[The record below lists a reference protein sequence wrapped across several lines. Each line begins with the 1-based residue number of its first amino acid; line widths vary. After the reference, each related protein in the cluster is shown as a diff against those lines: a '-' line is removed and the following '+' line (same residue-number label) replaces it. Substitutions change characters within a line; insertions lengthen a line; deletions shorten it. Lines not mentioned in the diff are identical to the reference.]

1 MGKSFFATP
10 VPLLRCLWGARRL
23 TDHDPVVGR
32 FSALIAVGLCMVLCG
47 ILLAEV
53 PGETGNSAPLPRPR
67 FARSVIIKF
76 DGEINLPRGQY
87 LRRQLQ
93 TARAA
98 NADLVILQIE
108 SPGGELYESLD
119 LAHELRRIDWART
132 VAYVPREALSGAAII
147 SLGCDEII
155 LHPDAH
161 FGDAGAVSFDVELW
175 SFRHADEKVRSHL
188 AQNVRDLAVA
198 KGRPPSI
205 AEAMVDKELEVYQ
218 AQNQETGEVQFLST
232 HELETPEFRGKWER
246 QGVVLEARKGRF
258 LEVNGERAV
267 ELRLAQATVRSRE
280 ELLGRYGVDRPDREL
295 EWTRADAN
303 NERIF
308 HVAMFLSIPL
318 ITGILIVAGIV
329 GLLVEFSSPGTAVGG
344 IVAAVCFA
352 LFFWSQYMG
361 GTSGWLE
368 VMLFLLGMAL
378 LGLEVFVIPGF
389 GVCGFAGIALIAVSL
404 ILAGQ
409 DFVLPR
415 NSVELS
421 RFASW
426 LLVLSCSAVATAILT
441 FVGGRYFKTIPV
453 FNRLVL
459 DRPSADAPP
468 KEGPGRV
475 ESPGLAVGSRGVAA
489 TLLRPAGKVRF
500 GDQLLD
506 VVADGAF
513 VEKGAIVVVEKVV
526 GHRIVVRL
534 DADAGRAV

>member
-1 MGKSFFATP
+1 VIGGRYALFA
-10 VPLLRCLWGARRL
+10 VL
-23 TDHDPVVGR
+23 
-32 FSALIAVGLCMVLCG
+32 LCG
-47 ILLAEV
+47 FFRGVLLADMPEAT
-53 PGETGNSAPLPRPR
+53 ENSAPPPMPR
-67 FARSVIIKF
+67 FARCVIIKF
-76 DGEINLPRGQY
+76 DGEINPPRGQY

-93 TARAA
+93 TARTA

-119 LAHELRRIDWART
+119 LAHELRRIDWAHT

-175 SFRHADEKVRSHL
+175 SFQHADEKVRSHL
-188 AQNVRDLAVA
+188 AQNVRDLAA
-198 KGRPPSI
+198 SKGRPPSI
-205 AEAMVDKELEVYQ
+205 AEAMVDRELEVYQ
-218 AQNQETGEVQFLST
+218 AKNLETGEIQFLSA
-232 HELETPEFRGKWER
+232 HELETPELRDKWER
-246 QGVVLEARKGRF
+246 QGIVLEARKGRF

-267 ELRLAQATVRSRE
+267 ELRLGQATVRSRE
-280 ELLGRYGVDRPDREL
+280 ELLDRYGVDRPEREL

-303 NERIF
+303 SERMF

-329 GLLVEFSSPGTAVGG
+329 GLLIEFSSPGTAIGG
-344 IVAAVCFA
+344 IVAAVCFT
-352 LFFWSQYMG
+352 LFFWSHYMG

-389 GVCGFAGIALIAVSL
+389 GICGFAGIAMIGISL

-415 NSVELS
+415 NSEELS

-426 LLVLSCSAVATAILT
+426 LLVLSCSAVATVILT
-441 FVGGRYFKTIPV
+441 FVGSRYFKTIPI

-459 DRPSADAPP
+459 DRPSVDAPA
-468 KEGPGRV
+468 KETQGRI
-475 ESPGLAVGSRGVAA
+475 ETTGLGVGSRGVAA
-489 TLLRPAGKVRF
+489 TLLRPGGKVRF

-513 VEKGAIVVVEKVV
+513 VEKGAIVVVDKIV
-526 GHRIVVRL
+526 GHRIIVRPDDGPSAL
-534 DADAGRAV
+534 ATDGHR